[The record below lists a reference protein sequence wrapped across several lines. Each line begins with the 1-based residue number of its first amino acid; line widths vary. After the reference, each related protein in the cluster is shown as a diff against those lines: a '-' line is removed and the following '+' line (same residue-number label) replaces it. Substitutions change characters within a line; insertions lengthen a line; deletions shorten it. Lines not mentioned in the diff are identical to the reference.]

1 MKPFLVWSMLF
12 CLFVPS
18 LRAQKSDT
26 LHIAM
31 DEAEQLFIKNNFTLL
46 AQKYAVES
54 AKAAILQA
62 KLLPN
67 PTVNIEQTLITR
79 SAVANDANIG
89 SLGQHA
95 FQLQQLIQLAGK
107 RNKQIQMAQLNAN
120 ITEYQFVD
128 LIRTLSFQLRSSFYN
143 VYFLSKTLA
152 TYEAEIGT
160 LNKLIS
166 AYRLQIQKGNIP
178 EKELI
183 RLQSFLVTL
192 ETERSDI
199 AMQIAD
205 NEAMLKTL
213 LADTS
218 TKTIAPVVNES
229 VLADKDLDDIHL
241 GELSSMATENRYDRK
256 IQEASV
262 QLASAN
268 VQLQKALAT
277 PDLTLGY
284 SYDRAGNYVN
294 NYHALT
300 LSMALPV
307 FNKNQGNI
315 KAATS
320 LVQANQQYLA
330 QTDTQIGNEVLQAL
344 VKARE
349 AERLYRSMDK
359 DYLPNFD
366 KLIKGVIDNY
376 LKRNITLLEFMDF
389 LESYKNTVAQ
399 INTLQNSRMQT
410 FENLNFT
417 VGKKV
422 L

>member
-1 MKPFLVWSMLF
+1 MLL
-12 CLFVPS
+12 CLIS
-18 LRAQKSDT
+18 SGLRAQKSDT

-67 PTVNIEQTLITR
+67 PTVNLEQTLITR
-79 SAVANDANIG
+79 STVANDANIG

-95 FQLQQLIQLAGK
+95 FQIQQLVQLAGK

-205 NEAMLKTL
+205 NEAVLKTL

-268 VQLQKALAT
+268 LQLQKALAT

-294 NYHALT
+294 NYHAVT

-315 KAATS
+315 KSAAS

-344 VKARE
+344 VKAKE

>member
-1 MKPFLVWSMLF
+1 MKSFLVWSMLF
-12 CLFVPS
+12 CLFAPS

-67 PTVNIEQTLITR
+67 PTVNLEQTLITR
-79 SAVANDANIG
+79 ATVANDANIG

-128 LIRTLSFQLRSSFYN
+128 LVRTLSFQLRSSFYN

-229 VLADKDLDDIHL
+229 VLADKDLDDIRL
-241 GELSSMATENRYDRK
+241 GELSSMASENRYDRK

-315 KAATS
+315 KAAAS

-344 VKARE
+344 VKAKE

>member
-1 MKPFLVWSMLF
+1 
-12 CLFVPS
+12 
-18 LRAQKSDT
+18 
-26 LHIAM
+26 
-31 DEAEQLFIKNNFTLL
+31 
-46 AQKYAVES
+46 
-54 AKAAILQA
+54 
-62 KLLPN
+62 
-67 PTVNIEQTLITR
+67 
-79 SAVANDANIG
+79 
-89 SLGQHA
+89 
-95 FQLQQLIQLAGK
+95 
-107 RNKQIQMAQLNAN
+107 MAQLNAN